1 MRFRQRNIGTYLM
14 PATILLRFRQK
25 NIGTYLLPAI
35 ILLASAICSCR
46 GVKYVPVETVR
57 VDSTVIRDTVMEVQ
71 LVPYRDSVATRDTA
85 SFLSNPYAYSWA
97 RWSGGLLQHSLG
109 IWPLAT
115 TQVKVPYFIDRYV
128 TITKPQVVEV
138 EKELSKWQQFKL
150 DVGGAALF
158 GLLGLIGFLAVY
170 VIVYVKRH

>member
-1 MRFRQRNIGTYLM
+1 MRFRQR
-14 PATILLRFRQK
+14 

-57 VDSTVIRDTVMEVQ
+57 VDSTVIRDTV
-71 LVPYRDSVATRDTA
+71 
-85 SFLSNPYAYSWA
+85 

>member
-1 MRFRQRNIGTYLM
+1 MRVRQRNIGTYLM
-14 PATILLRFRQK
+14 PATILLRFRHR
-25 NIGTYLLPAI
+25 NIFLPVI
-35 ILLASAICSCR
+35 ILLVSAICSCR

-71 LVPYRDSVATRDTA
+71 LVPYQDSVATRDTA

-97 RWSGGLLQHSLG
+97 RWSSGLLQHSLG

>member
-1 MRFRQRNIGTYLM
+1 MNMRKIRTYGGWIAVL
-14 PATILLRFRQK
+14 
-25 NIGTYLLPAI
+25 I

-46 GVKYVPVETVR
+46 GVRYVPVETVR
-57 VDSTVIRDTVMEVQ
+57 VDSTVVHDTLLDVR

-97 RWSGGLLQHSLG
+97 RWSGGMLQHSLG
-109 IWPLAT
+109 IWPFAT

-138 EKELSKWQQFKL
+138 EKELSRWQQFKL
-150 DVGGAALF
+150 DVGGAAIF
-158 GLLGLIGFLAVY
+158 GLLGLIAFLVVY
-170 VIVYVKRH
+170 VVIYVKRH

>member
-1 MRFRQRNIGTYLM
+1 M
-14 PATILLRFRQK
+14 PATILLRFRHR
-25 NIGTYLLPAI
+25 NIFLPVI
-35 ILLASAICSCR
+35 ILLVSAICSCR

-71 LVPYRDSVATRDTA
+71 LLPYRDSVATRDTA

-158 GLLGLIGFLAVY
+158 GLLGLVALLVVY
-170 VIVYVKRH
+170 VVAYVKKA

>member
-1 MRFRQRNIGTYLM
+1 M
-14 PATILLRFRQK
+14 RFRQK

-71 LVPYRDSVATRDTA
+71 LAPYRDSVATRDTA

-150 DVGGAALF
+150 DVGGYALCV
-158 GLLGLIGFLAVY
+158 GFALMLVVVGYLVY
-170 VIVYVKRH
+170 QLKKH